1 VPQAM
6 HASRVSIEASV
17 TPSDIALTSINPLW

>member
-1 VPQAM
+1 M
-6 HASRVSIEASV
+6 HASRGSIEASV

>member
-1 VPQAM
+1 M